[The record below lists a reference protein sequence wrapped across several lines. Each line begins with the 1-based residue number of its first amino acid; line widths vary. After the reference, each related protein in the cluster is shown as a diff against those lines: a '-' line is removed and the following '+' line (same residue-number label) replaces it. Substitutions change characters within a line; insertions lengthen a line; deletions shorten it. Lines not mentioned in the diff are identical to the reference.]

1 MVAVVVAGT
10 TTKNSKFVF
19 NPAGSLLNLVTN
31 CGGGGG
37 VVDIMIVTVH
47 AILAQWGRTFDD
59 DFDTYH
65 ALEHPPGKALMI
77 LRFALGLVFITGVG
91 AVRSGSHGRCPPSL
105 SSFLTKFALVGLDN
119 VY

>member
-1 MVAVVVAGT
+1 M
-10 TTKNSKFVF
+10 
-19 NPAGSLLNLVTN
+19 
-31 CGGGGG
+31 
-37 VVDIMIVTVH
+37 DIMIVAVH

-59 DFDTYH
+59 DFKTYH

-77 LRFALGLVFITGVG
+77 LCFALGLIFITGMG

-105 SSFLTKFALVGLDN
+105 LSFLTKFALVGLDN